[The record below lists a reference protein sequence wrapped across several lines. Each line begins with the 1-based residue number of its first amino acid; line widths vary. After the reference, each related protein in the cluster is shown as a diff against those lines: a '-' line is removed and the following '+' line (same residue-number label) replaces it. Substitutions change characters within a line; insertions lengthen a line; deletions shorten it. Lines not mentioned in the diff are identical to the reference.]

1 MGRRPGGA
9 HHFLCKLNTEHC
21 QLFMKH
27 LLTLLLLASV
37 VSAAEVRT
45 VLTPA
50 ELSASGTTPV
60 LRTEDWKGQGTIVF
74 ASTAATSGTNPTL
87 AVKLQSS
94 PAERRFHSVTAT
106 NTNGFLLR
114 TAAATNTAIAAKQT
128 FTGARQISSVVLPLR
143 RVGDLADGK
152 IVLSIQGHASTV
164 PNGTNV
170 ASVTNAATSVSTNFA
185 GVTFTF
191 SPPVDVATNALT
203 VWFVLTGDYTAN
215 ASNNIAWRSSTVASN
230 GIAATSTTNAATWT
244 AVTTNDLGLAIDG
257 FNFTDLATYTT
268 VTNAASVQS
277 SEVNL
282 GSHGLL
288 RATYT
293 LGGTGTPKFGASMIL
308 VK

>member
-1 MGRRPGGA
+1 MKSILALILVAVAAVA
-9 HHFLCKLNTEHC
+9 H
-21 QLFMKH
+21 
-27 LLTLLLLASV
+27 
-37 VSAAEVRT
+37 AAEVRT
-45 VLTPA
+45 ILTPA
-50 ELSASGTTPV
+50 EISASGSTPV

-87 AVKLQSS
+87 AVTLQSS
-94 PAERRFHSVTAT
+94 PAERRLHSTAAT
-106 NTNGFLLR
+106 NASGFLLR
-114 TAAATNTAIAAKQT
+114 SAAATNVTLAARQT

-143 RVGDLADGK
+143 RAPGLTNGNL
-152 IVLSIQGHASTV
+152 VLSIQGNASTV

-170 ASVTNAATSVSTNFA
+170 ASVTNAATTVSTNFE

-203 VWFVLTGDYTAN
+203 VWFVLSGDYTAN
-215 ASNNIAWRSSTVASN
+215 ASNNIAWQSSTVASN
-230 GIAATSTTNAATWT
+230 GIAATSTNGTNWA
-244 AVTTNDLGLAIDG
+244 AVTTNHLGLAIDG